1 VIEVDVAAE
10 QPTAQ
15 DNCRLRINGA
25 RATRAPNVGQ

>member
-15 DNCRLRINGA
+15 DNCRLGINGA
-25 RATRAPNVGQ
+25 RATCCA